1 MTNLHLTTIE
11 ENLVLIDNLNLIC
24 EEDLILMNNFINPHI
39 AKQIIIGTKSPSRRK
54 LFHSLNFS
62 FKFKSANIDER
73 KIKNINNNKY
83 DALKIAEA
91 KARHLTNKY
100 RNKIIVTFD
109 TTILFRKRTIYK
121 CDSKKCCIKLLK
133 DFSNKSHFLYTGM
146 VFMINN
152 KIIKK
157 NLSETKI
164 YFNKNSHQLIQ
175 SYVNK
180 NFSKIKSAVGCYNI
194 EGPAKEFFE
203 NIDGS
208 FYNIIGLDIIKFL
221 RVLKSI

>member
-1 MTNLHLTTIE
+1 
-11 ENLVLIDNLNLIC
+11 
-24 EEDLILMNNFINPHI
+24 MNNFINPHI
-39 AKQIIIGTKSPSRRK
+39 TKQIIIGTKSASRRK
-54 LFHSLNFS
+54 LFHSLNLS
-62 FKFKSANIDER
+62 FKFHSANIDE
-73 KIKNINNNKY
+73 KKVSNINNNKY

-91 KARHLTNKY
+91 KASYLSKKY
-100 RNKIIVTFD
+100 KNKIIVAFD

-121 CDSKKCCIKLLK
+121 CDNKKCCIQLLK
-133 DFSNKSHFLYTGM
+133 DLSNKSHFLYTGM

-164 YFNKNSHQLIQ
+164 SFNKNSHQLIQ

-180 NFSKIKSAVGCYNI
+180 NFSKIKLAVGCYNI
-194 EGPAKEFFE
+194 EGPAKRFFE

-221 RVLKSI
+221 RSLKSI

>member
-1 MTNLHLTTIE
+1 
-11 ENLVLIDNLNLIC
+11 
-24 EEDLILMNNFINPHI
+24 MNNFINPHI
-39 AKQIIIGTKSPSRRK
+39 AKRIIIGTKSTSRRK
-54 LFHSLNFS
+54 LFNSLNLS
-62 FKFKSANIDER
+62 FKFRSANIDER
-73 KIKNINNNKY
+73 KVRNINNNKY

-91 KARHLTNKY
+91 KARHLSKKY
-100 RNKIIVTFD
+100 KNKIIVSFD

-121 CDSKKCCIKLLK
+121 CDSEKCCVQLLK

-152 KIIKK
+152 KIIKQG
-157 NLSETKI
+157 LSETKI
-164 YFNKNSHQLIQ
+164 NFNKNSHKIIQ

-194 EGPAKEFFE
+194 EGSAKNFFE
-203 NIDGS
+203 NIEGS

-221 RVLKSI
+221 RSLKSI

>member
-1 MTNLHLTTIE
+1 
-11 ENLVLIDNLNLIC
+11 
-24 EEDLILMNNFINPHI
+24 MNNYINPHI
-39 AKQIIIGTKSPSRRK
+39 AKRIIIGTKSASRRK
-54 LFHSLNFS
+54 LFHSLNLS
-62 FKFKSANIDER
+62 FKFRSANIDER
-73 KIKNINNNKY
+73 KVRNINNNKY

-91 KARHLTNKY
+91 KARHLSKKY
-100 RNKIIVTFD
+100 KNKIIVSFD

-121 CDSKKCCIKLLK
+121 CDSEKCCVQLLK
-133 DFSNKSHFLYTGM
+133 DFSNKSLFLYIGM

-157 NLSETKI
+157 DLSETKI
-164 YFNKNSHQLIQ
+164 NFNKNSHQLIQ

-180 NFSKIKSAVGCYNI
+180 NFSNIKSAVGCYNI

-203 NIDGS
+203 NVEGS

-221 RVLKSI
+221 RSLKSI